1 MTSNALEIKNVSV
14 IYGEGTPFRK
24 AALNNISTVFPKGEI
39 TGIIGH
45 TGSGKS
51 TLASLM
57 NGLLKPTNG
66 EILLDGE
73 SIWAKPKEMIKI
85 RSRVGLVFQYP
96 EYQLFDETV
105 EADIAFGPKNIKLP
119 EDEIKKRVKLAAEFC
134 GLSEKE
140 LKRSPFELSGGQKR
154 RAAIAGVLAMRPEV
168 LVLDEPA
175 AGLDPK
181 GREEILSGLVEY
193 KNTYGATLLIIS
205 HSMEDIAKY
214 ADRILVMKDGEI
226 YMQGGVEEIFMQAE
240 RLFDANLDLPQIT
253 KLFIELKKR
262 GICQNTDVYTVG
274 YAKKEIDKII
284 KL

>member
-1 MTSNALEIKNVSV
+1 MTNALELKNVSV
-14 IYGEGTPFRK
+14 VFGEKTPFRK
-24 AALNNISTVFPKGEI
+24 AALNNINISFPKGQI

-57 NGLLKPTNG
+57 NGLLKPTCG
-66 EILLDGE
+66 EILLDGKN
-73 SIWAKPKEMIKI
+73 IWAKPKEMVKI

-105 EADIAFGPKNIKLP
+105 EADIAFGPKNMKLA
-119 EDEIKKRVKLAAEFC
+119 EDEIKQRVKLAAEFC
-134 GLSEKE
+134 GLSERD

-168 LVLDEPA
+168 IVLDEPA

-181 GREEILSGLVEY
+181 GREEILGGLVEY
-193 KNTYGATLLIIS
+193 KNNYGATLLIIS
-205 HSMEDIAKY
+205 HSMEDVAKY
-214 ADRILVMKDGEI
+214 ADRILVMKEGEV
-226 YMQGGVEEIFMQAE
+226 YMEGSVEEIFMQAE
-240 RLFDANLDLPQIT
+240 RLFGAALDLPQIT

-262 GICQNTDVYTVG
+262 GICESTDVYTVN
-274 YAKKEIDKII
+274 YAKKEIEKIL
-284 KL
+284 KNN

>member
-1 MTSNALEIKNVSV
+1 
-14 IYGEGTPFRK
+14 
-24 AALNNISTVFPKGEI
+24 
-39 TGIIGH
+39 
-45 TGSGKS
+45 
-51 TLASLM
+51 
-57 NGLLKPTNG
+57 NGLLKPTSG

-105 EADIAFGPKNIKLP
+105 ESDIAFGPKNMKLP
-119 EDEIKKRVKLAAEFC
+119 DEEIKNRVKLAAEFC

-154 RAAIAGVLAMRPEV
+154 RAAIAGVLAMRPEII
-168 LVLDEPA
+168 VLDEPA

-193 KNTYGATLLIIS
+193 KNRYGATLIIIS

-226 YMQGGVEEIFMQAE
+226 YMQGTVEEIFIQAE
-240 RLFDANLDLPQIT
+240 RLFDAKLDLPQIT

-262 GICQNTDVYTVG
+262 GLCESTDVYTVG
-274 YAKKEIDKII
+274 YAKKEIQKTIT
-284 KL
+284 K

>member
-1 MTSNALEIKNVSV
+1 MDNALELKNVSV

-24 AALNNISTVFPKGEI
+24 AALNNINTTFKKGEI

-51 TLASLM
+51 TMAMLL
-57 NGLLKPTNG
+57 NGLNKPTEG
-66 EILLDGE
+66 EILLFGE
-73 SIWAKPKEMIKI
+73 NIWAKPKEMRKI

-105 EADIAFGPKNIKLP
+105 EADIAFGPKNIGLD
-119 EDEIKKRVKLAAEFC
+119 EEEIKNRVKLAAEFC
-134 GLSEKE
+134 GLSQKE

-154 RAAIAGVLAMRPEV
+154 RAAIAGVVAMRPEV

-214 ADRILVMKDGEI
+214 ADSILVMKNGEI

-262 GICQNTDVYTVG
+262 GICQSTDVYTVG
-274 YAKKEIDKII
+274 YAKKEIEKII
-284 KL
+284 Q